1 MINPIPPETV
11 ALDSIEPWGERNPR
25 HWWLCTSPVRYHGVL
40 LDVLR
45 RNGNT
50 DAFMVRRVA
59 LCDVFDRLS

>member
-25 HWWLCTSPVRYHGVL
+25 HRWLCTSPVRYHGVL

-45 RNGNT
+45 RNENA
-50 DAFMVRRVA
+50 DAFMIRRIP
-59 LCDVFDRLS
+59 LSDVLGKLS